1 MSNELNIDKL
11 SIEISADSNKAN
23 KSIDELSD
31 SLTHLSRVTGK
42 GIIGLD
48 KISRQLSNLNNISKT
63 VKAEHFNS
71 IAKAFDSLANS
82 LNGITNIDGA
92 VAKTIN
98 TFSRIGKATESLNNV
113 NFTEF
118 SNQTNQLTNA
128 MLPLQNIGKINIG
141 QNISQL
147 NRVPEMISSLSNVDT
162 ASLYSKMNGISKA
175 MAPLQQIS
183 KTNLSQNVNA
193 LAKLKLTLSSLNS
206 SEINFSNLA
215 SQMQQ
220 LASAMEPLQQIG
232 KTNLGQNI
240 TQLMK
245 LKDLSVSLDG
255 VDFSKLSSQIKN
267 VALSLQPLADVTI
280 KMNGLFS
287 VLSRLLNKS
296 SAGFANYNSNAK
308 KASFINSKFNTSLGS
323 VLNGL
328 KRSISGL
335 RGTFLAIT
343 LVAGGIGK
351 LFEESSQYIENLNL
365 FNVAMG
371 SATDSAMQFAQQVQN
386 AMGIDMGEW
395 MKYQGSFN
403 MLISGF
409 GVASDKAQIM
419 SQNLTQLAYDYS
431 SLMNVSVESAF
442 DKLNSAMS
450 GQIKGLKE
458 FGNNV
463 SVAMVKETGLK
474 YGLDGAVASWD
485 QNTQAIMRYITIM
498 ENAANVDVFNDMART
513 LVTPANAVRVLT
525 QQFTMLKRA
534 VGNIASV
541 FISKLIPYVQVFIQL
556 LTKLANFV
564 AGLFGFKLPE
574 IDYSGLA
581 GGGADA
587 EDALDNV
594 GDSASGASD
603 KVKELKKQLMGFDEL
618 NILNSPDDSK
628 DGSGSGGGSSGGG
641 SIGDIELPQYD
652 FLKGLENSTN
662 EMLNKLEARLKEL
675 FRPFSDSWNVYGV
688 KVIDSFK
695 YQFNEIKELVG
706 AIGNSFNDV
715 WQNGTGYETISHLLN
730 IVADLNYSVGNLAS
744 QFKIAWD
751 TAGVGSQIIQN
762 LWDVLNIGL
771 SCLEDMSR
779 ATERWTKKLN
789 FVPVLKSIANLSDA
803 FKDLASVVMSN
814 LSKAYK
820 NILLPFAKW
829 SIERGVPLVVDMLAS
844 AIRLLSTIL
853 SKFSAGLR
861 SLEGLY
867 NIGSKIAKLGF
878 EGTIILIT
886 KAIEGLN
893 AICNTFGPVL
903 SGLTVALGAFFI
915 AWKIDTIL
923 NATGK
928 LGILTKAF
936 QELYIVISEIKLNG
950 FSSAFN
956 LVLNQ
961 ISGGNKVVTSFT
973 SVYAKMNNALLNTQ
987 IFTVIGGALST
998 LAMKLEAA
1006 AASTGLMATASG
1018 LLSKA
1023 LTFLAGNP
1031 LIVVGIAIAGVVT
1044 ALTLFSSKTKD
1055 AKDSTERFVEAEK
1068 SKKDALDETTK
1079 SLLESNEQTKKN
1091 AEAAKGQWDTALVY
1105 VSQLEKL
1112 TGEDGVVS
1120 NIKQAQY
1127 YVDQLNGILP
1137 ESVSLTE
1144 DGHLAW
1150 KDSNEAVRE
1159 NIELLKQKA
1168 LVEAYEEDYINSM
1181 RQRSKVQ
1188 AELTSAQNAYNQAQL
1203 EANQAQR
1210 DYNDVIARG
1219 EIPTE
1224 NLKQRL
1230 SDTSA
1235 RLEATK
1241 GTLESANKSWVAN
1254 QEGINNYEAEL
1265 KALDGT
1271 VESTVIKIKE
1281 EYGILDSDHRMTM
1294 ESLAMGLQD
1303 LDAKLDESG
1312 MRYQEMS
1319 NVEREASRVAREQIL
1334 DDLAQKSDA
1343 YDFSYD
1349 EMIKSLEEKGIY
1361 LNTTESKQL
1370 EESIKNAK
1378 AAWEQKQLDQIDS
1391 NYSSLVENEDY
1402 GVKLLNASE
1411 GNLAKYVQVFKEKGD
1426 ASGAGLISD
1435 LAKAVE
1441 DNGGKVDKNVT
1452 TILDDI
1458 KKKAEEL
1465 KPGVSM
1471 EVNADETSISNAKS
1485 AIETSFGGIRFGITS
1500 ALEAVGGKV
1509 TGHLGLFKY
1518 ASGGIPDMGEIFVA
1532 REAGPELVGK
1542 INGKTSVAN
1551 NSQIVEGIEG
1561 GVFSGVARA
1570 MQMFS
1575 GQGGNKT
1582 ITVISQIDGKVV
1594 AKTVFD
1600 EHNKEVIQTG
1610 ESPLFI

>member
-31 SLTHLSRVTGK
+31 SLTYLSRVSGK

-48 KISRQLSNLNNISKT
+48 KISNQLSNLNSISKT
-63 VKAEHFNS
+63 VKAEHFSS

-118 SNQTNQLTNA
+118 SNQTIQLTNA

-147 NRVPEMISSLSNVDT
+147 NKVPEMISSLSNVDT

-255 VDFSKLSSQIKN
+255 VDFSKLSTQIKN
-267 VALSLQPLADVTI
+267 VATALQPLADVTI

-287 VLSRLLNKS
+287 VLPRLLNKS

-308 KASFINSKFNTSLGS
+308 KASSINSKFNTSLGS

-371 SATDSAMQFAQQVQN
+371 SATDSAMKFAQQVQN

-474 YGLDGAVASWD
+474 YGLDGAVSSWD
-485 QNTQAIMRYITIM
+485 QNTQAIMRYVTIM

-594 GDSASGASD
+594 GDSASGATD

-618 NILNSPDDSK
+618 NILNSPDNSK
-628 DGSGSGGGSSGGG
+628 DSSGSSGSSGGG

-662 EMLNKLEARLKEL
+662 EMLDKLEARLKEL
-675 FRPFSDSWNVYGV
+675 FKPVSDSWDVYGV
-688 KVIDSFK
+688 RVVDSFK
-695 YQFNEIKELVG
+695 YQFNEIKSLVG
-706 AIGNSFNDV
+706 SIGKSFNDV

-730 IVADLNYSVGNLAS
+730 IVADLNYSVGNLAN

-751 TAGVGSQIIQN
+751 SAGTGSQIVQN
-762 LWDVLNIGL
+762 LWDILNIGL
-771 SCLEDMSR
+771 SCLEEISR
-779 ATERWTKKLN
+779 ETERWTKKLN
-789 FVPVLKSIANLSDA
+789 FVPALKSIANLSDA

-829 SIERGVPLVVDMLAS
+829 GIERGVPLVVDMLAS
-844 AIRLLSTIL
+844 AIKLLSTIL
-853 SKFSAGLR
+853 SKFSTGLK

-867 NIGSKIAKLGF
+867 NIGSKIVKLGF

-893 AICNTFGPVL
+893 SICKIFGPII
-903 SGLTVALGAFFI
+903 SGVTVALGAFFV

-928 LGILTKAF
+928 LGIITKAF
-936 QELYIVISEIKLNG
+936 QELYIVILSIKLDG
-950 FSSAFN
+950 FKSTFSQ
-956 LVLNQ
+956 LLNQ
-961 ISGGNKVVTSFT
+961 ITGGNTVVSSFT
-973 SVYAKMNNALLNTQ
+973 KVYTLMNTALMNTKIFSIVSDALL
-987 IFTVIGGALST
+987 AL
-998 LAMKLEAA
+998 AVKFDVAA
-1006 AASTGLMATASG
+1006 TSTGLMATASG

-1031 LIVVGIAIAGVVT
+1031 LIVVGIAIAGIVT
-1044 ALTLFSSKTKD
+1044 ALALFNNKTND
-1055 AKDSTERFVEAEK
+1055 AKDSTERFVEAQK
-1068 SKKDALDETTK
+1068 SKKEALDETTK
-1079 SLLESNEQTKKN
+1079 SLVESTEQTKKN
-1091 AEAAKGQWDTALVY
+1091 AEAATGQWDTALVY

-1120 NIKQAQY
+1120 NIKRAQY

-1150 KDSNEAVRE
+1150 KESNEAVRE
-1159 NIELLKQKA
+1159 NIELLRQKA

-1181 RQRSKVQ
+1181 RQRSKIQ
-1188 AELTSAQNAYNQAQL
+1188 AELTSAQNAFKQAQL
-1203 EANQAQR
+1203 EANQAQQ
-1210 DYNDVIARG
+1210 DYNDIVARG

-1230 SDTSA
+1230 SDTNA

-1241 GTLESANKSWVAN
+1241 GTLESANNAWVAN

-1271 VESTVIKIKE
+1271 VESTVTKIKE
-1281 EYGILDSDHRMTM
+1281 EYGILDTDHRMTM

-1303 LDAKLDESG
+1303 LDDKLDESG
-1312 MRYQEMS
+1312 TRYQEMS
-1319 NVEREASRVAREQIL
+1319 NVEREASRIAKEQIL

-1343 YDFSYD
+1343 YDYSYD
-1349 EMIKSLEEKGIY
+1349 EMIRALEEKGIY
-1361 LNTTESKQL
+1361 LNDVESKQL

-1378 AAWEQKQLDQIDS
+1378 EAWKQKQLDQIDS
-1391 NYSSLVENEDY
+1391 NYNSLIENEDY

-1426 ASGAGLISD
+1426 ASGAGLIGD

-1452 TILDDI
+1452 TILDNI

-1465 KPGVSM
+1465 DPGVTVKT
-1471 EVNADETSISNAKS
+1471 EADETSIANAKS
-1485 AIETSFGGIRFGITS
+1485 AIETSFGGIRFGIS
-1500 ALEAVGGKV
+1500 SDLEAVGGKV

-1518 ASGGIPDMGEIFVA
+1518 ASGGMPDMGEIFVA

-1551 NSQIVEGIEG
+1551 NQQIIEGIEG
-1561 GVFSGVARA
+1561 GVFSGVAKA

-1575 GQGGNKT
+1575 GQSGNKT

-1610 ESPLFI
+1610 ESPLLI

>member
-42 GIIGLD
+42 GIVGLD
-48 KISRQLSNLNNISKT
+48 KIRNQLSNLNNISKN

-71 IAKAFDSLANS
+71 IAKAFGSLANS
-82 LNGITNIDGA
+82 LNGITSIDGA

-113 NFTEF
+113 NFTDF
-118 SNQTNQLTNA
+118 SNKTAQLTNA
-128 MLPLQNIGKINIG
+128 MLPLQNVGKINIG

-147 NRVPEMISSLSNVDT
+147 NRVPEMISSLANVDT
-162 ASLYSKMNGISKA
+162 ASLYSKMSGISKA

-215 SQMQQ
+215 SQTQQ

-245 LKDLSVSLDG
+245 LKDLSASLDG
-255 VDFSKLSSQIKN
+255 VDFSKLSVQIKN
-267 VALSLQPLADVTI
+267 IAVALQPLADVTI

-287 VLSRLLNKS
+287 VLPRLLNKS

-308 KASFINSKFNTSLGS
+308 KASTINSKFNLSLGS
-323 VLNGL
+323 VFNGL

-343 LVAGGIGK
+343 LVAGGIGN

-594 GDSASGASD
+594 GDSASGATD

-618 NILNSPDDSK
+618 NILNSPDNSK
-628 DGSGSGGGSSGGG
+628 DSSGSNGSGGGG

-662 EMLNKLEARLKEL
+662 EMLDKLEARLKEL
-675 FRPFSDSWNVYGV
+675 FKPVSDSWNVYGV
-688 KVIDSFK
+688 RVVDSLK
-695 YQFNEIKELVG
+695 YQFNEIKALVG
-706 AIGNSFNDV
+706 SIGKSFNDV

-730 IVADLNYSVGNLAS
+730 IIADLNYSVGNLAS
-744 QFKIAWD
+744 QFKIAWE
-751 TAGVGSQIIQN
+751 TAGVGSQIVQN
-762 LWDVLNIGL
+762 LWDILNIGL
-771 SCLEDMSR
+771 SYLEDMSR
-779 ATERWTKKLN
+779 ETERWTKKLN
-789 FVPVLKSIANLSDA
+789 FVPALKSVSNLSDA
-803 FKDLASVVMSN
+803 FKDLSSVVMSN

-829 SIERGVPLVVDMLAS
+829 SIERGVPLVVDMLAAS
-844 AIRLLSTIL
+844 IRLLSTIL

-886 KAIEGLN
+886 KAVDGLN

-903 SGLTVALGAFFI
+903 SGVTVALGAFFV

-961 ISGGNKVVTSFT
+961 ITDGNKAVSSFT
-973 SVYAKMNNALLNTQ
+973 SVYTRMNNALLNTQ

-998 LAMKLEAA
+998 LAMKLETA
-1006 AASTGLMATASG
+1006 AASTGLMATAAG

-1023 LTFLAGNP
+1023 LAFLAANP
-1031 LIVVGIAIAGVVT
+1031 LVIVGIALAGIVT

-1079 SLLESNEQTKKN
+1079 SLLESTEQTKKN

-1150 KDSNEAVRE
+1150 TESNEAVKE

-1188 AELTSAQNAYNQAQL
+1188 AELTSAQNAYKQAQL
-1203 EANQAQR
+1203 EANQAQQE
-1210 DYNDVIARG
+1210 YNDIIAKG

-1230 SDTSA
+1230 TDTSA

-1241 GTLESANKSWVAN
+1241 GTLESANNAWVAN

-1271 VESTVIKIKE
+1271 VESTVVKIKE
-1281 EYGILDSDHRMTM
+1281 EYGILDADHRMTM

-1303 LDAKLDESG
+1303 LDDKLDESG
-1312 MRYQEMS
+1312 TRYQEMS
-1319 NVEREASRVAREQIL
+1319 NIEREASRVAREQIL

-1343 YDFSYD
+1343 YDYSYD
-1349 EMIKSLEEKGIY
+1349 EMIKALEEKGIY
-1361 LNTTESKQL
+1361 LNTTERKQL
-1370 EESIKNAK
+1370 EENIKNAK

-1391 NYSSLVENEDY
+1391 NYNSLVENETY

-1411 GNLAKYVQVFKEKGD
+1411 GNLSKYVQVFKEKGD

-1441 DNGGKVDKNVT
+1441 ENGGKVDKNIT
-1452 TILDDI
+1452 TILDNI

-1465 KPGVSM
+1465 EPGVTVKT
-1471 EVNADETSISNAKS
+1471 EADETSISNAKS
-1485 AIETSFGGIRFGITS
+1485 AIETSFGGIRFGIS
-1500 ALEAVGGKV
+1500 SELEAVGGKV

-1518 ASGGIPDMGEIFVA
+1518 ASGGMPDMGEIFVA

-1551 NSQIVEGIEG
+1551 NSQIIEGIEG

-1575 GQGGNKT
+1575 GHSGNKT

-1610 ESPLFI
+1610 ESPLLI